1 MKLFSKIRT
10 VGVALALTLVS
21 MPLAMADART
31 TAIDEVMAAQEATN
45 KQAYVQYEMK
55 GTLFSPVGIGN
66 LLLNGNVVDLKPAKK
81 GQDRVTKADAHGTA
95 ELVMLGSQKSLS
107 TPVEAYAETQGKKL
121 TEYMKTDK
129 GWEQTTVPFTM
140 PTEEEIA
147 KSMKE
152 YRATISSAELL
163 KEDSREKVYKVT
175 GDWNKILDLQDK
187 DAKKSMK
194 VSGVDVAELLRQV
207 KDVEYTMAVDKKTH
221 RITVLSMDLTPL
233 LQTVGTQLM
242 DAAAAQDKNL
252 DKKQLEMMKAML
264 KGSSLNLNVLLRY
277 EKGRD
282 VVIPTEARNA
292 KVIMEKK

>member
-10 VGVALALTLVS
+10 AGVALALTLVS

>member
-10 VGVALALTLVS
+10 AGVALALSLVA
-21 MPLAMADART
+21 MPLAMADAKT
-31 TAIDEVMAAQEATN
+31 TAIDDVMAAQEATN

-66 LLLNGNVVDLKPAKK
+66 LLLNGNVVDLKPTKK
-81 GQDRVTKADAHGTA
+81 NQERVTKADAHGTA
-95 ELVMLGSQKSLS
+95 ELVVLGSQKNFS
-107 TPVEAYAETQGKKL
+107 TPVEAYAVTQGKKL

-140 PTEEEIA
+140 PTDEEIS

-152 YRATISSAELL
+152 YRSTISSAELL

-175 GDWNKILDLQDK
+175 GDWDKILDLQDK

-194 VSGVDVAELLRQV
+194 VNGVDVGELLRQV
-207 KDVEYTMAVDKKTH
+207 KNVEYTMAVDKKTN
-221 RITVLSMDLTPL
+221 RITLLSMDLTPL
-233 LQTVGTQLM
+233 LQTVGAQLM
-242 DAAAAQDKNL
+242 DAAAAQDKGL
-252 DKKQLEMMKAML
+252 DPNQLQMMKAML

-277 EKGRD
+277 EKGKD
-282 VVIPTEARNA
+282 VVIPAEAKNA
-292 KVIMEKK
+292 KVVVEKN

>member
-10 VGVALALTLVS
+10 AGVAMALTLVS

-66 LLLNGNVVDLKPAKK
+66 LLLNGNGVDLKPAKK

>member
-10 VGVALALTLVS
+10 AGIALVLSLVA
-21 MPLAMADART
+21 MPLALADAKT
-31 TAIDEVMAAQEATN
+31 TAIDEVMTAQEATS
-45 KQAYVQYEMK
+45 KQAYVQYEVK

>member
-10 VGVALALTLVS
+10 AGIALALSLVA
-21 MPLAMADART
+21 MPLAMADAKT

-55 GTLFSPVGIGN
+55 GTLFSPVSIGN
-66 LLLNGNVVDLKPAKK
+66 LLMNGNVVDLKPTKK
-81 GQDRVTKADAHGTA
+81 GQERVTKADAHGTA
-95 ELVMLGSQKSLS
+95 ELVVLGSQKNFS
-107 TPVEAYAETQGKKL
+107 TPVEAYAVTQGQKL

-140 PTEEEIA
+140 PTEEELT

-152 YRATISSAELL
+152 YRSTISSAELL

-175 GDWNKILDLQDK
+175 GDWDKILDLQDK

-194 VSGVDVAELLRQV
+194 VNGVDVGELLRQV
-207 KDVEYTMAVDKKTH
+207 KNVEYTMAVDKKTN

-233 LQTVGTQLM
+233 LQTVGAQLM
-242 DAAAAQDKNL
+242 DAAATQDKSL
-252 DKKQLEMMKAML
+252 DPNQLQMMKAML

-277 EKGRD
+277 EKGKD
-282 VVIPTEARNA
+282 VVIPAEARNA
-292 KVIMEKK
+292 KVVVEKN

>member
-10 VGVALALTLVS
+10 AGVALALSLVA
-21 MPLAMADART
+21 MPLAMADAKT

-45 KQAYVQYEMK
+45 KQAYVQYELK

-66 LLLNGNVVDLKPAKK
+66 LLLNGNVVDLKPTKK
-81 GQDRVTKADAHGTA
+81 GQERVTKADAHGTA
-95 ELVMLGSQKSLS
+95 ELVVLGSQKNFN
-107 TPVEAYAETQGKKL
+107 TPVEAYAVTQGQKL

-140 PTEEEIA
+140 PTDEEIT

-152 YRATISSAELL
+152 YRSTISSAELL

-175 GDWNKILDLQDK
+175 GDWDKILDLQDK

-194 VSGVDVAELLRQV
+194 VNGVDVGELLRQV
-207 KDVEYTMAVDKKTH
+207 KNVEYTMAVDKKTN

-233 LQTVGTQLM
+233 LQTVGAQLL
-242 DAAAAQDKNL
+242 DAAATQDKGL
-252 DKKQLEMMKAML
+252 DPNQLQMMKAML

-277 EKGRD
+277 EKGKD
-282 VVIPTEARNA
+282 VVIPAEAKNA
-292 KVIMEKK
+292 KVVVEKK

>member
-10 VGVALALTLVS
+10 AGVALALSLVA
-21 MPLAMADART
+21 MPLAMADAKT
-31 TAIDEVMAAQEATN
+31 TAIDDVMAAQEATN

-66 LLLNGNVVDLKPAKK
+66 LLLNGNVVDLKPTKK
-81 GQDRVTKADAHGTA
+81 GQERVTKADAHGTA
-95 ELVMLGSQKSLS
+95 ELVVLGSQKNFS
-107 TPVEAYAETQGKKL
+107 TPVEAYAVTQGQKL

-140 PTEEEIA
+140 PTDEEIT

-152 YRATISSAELL
+152 YRSTISSAELL

-175 GDWNKILDLQDK
+175 GDWDKILDLQDK

-194 VSGVDVAELLRQV
+194 VNGVDVGELLRQV
-207 KDVEYTMAVDKKTH
+207 KNVEYTMAVDKKTN

-233 LQTVGTQLM
+233 LQTVGAQLL
-242 DAAAAQDKNL
+242 DAATTQDKGL
-252 DKKQLEMMKAML
+252 DPNQLQMMKAML

-277 EKGRD
+277 EKGKD
-282 VVIPTEARNA
+282 VVIPAEAKNA
-292 KVIMEKK
+292 KVVVEKK

>member
-10 VGVALALTLVS
+10 AGIALALSLVA
-21 MPLAMADART
+21 MPLAMADAKT

-66 LLLNGNVVDLKPAKK
+66 LLLNGNVVDLKPTKK
-81 GQDRVTKADAHGTA
+81 GQERVTKADAHGTA
-95 ELVMLGSQKSLS
+95 ELVVLGSQKNFS
-107 TPVEAYAETQGKKL
+107 TPVEAYAVTQGQKL

-140 PTEEEIA
+140 PTEEELT

-152 YRATISSAELL
+152 YRSTISSAELL

-175 GDWNKILDLQDK
+175 GDWDKILDLQDK

-194 VSGVDVAELLRQV
+194 VNGVDVGELLRQV
-207 KDVEYTMAVDKKTH
+207 KNVEYTMAVDKKTN

-233 LQTVGTQLM
+233 LQTVGAQLM
-242 DAAAAQDKNL
+242 DAAATQDKGL
-252 DKKQLEMMKAML
+252 DPNQLQMMKAML

-277 EKGRD
+277 EKGKD
-282 VVIPTEARNA
+282 VIIPAEAKNA
-292 KVIMEKK
+292 KVVVEKK

>member
-10 VGVALALTLVS
+10 AGVAMALTLVS

-31 TAIDEVMAAQEATN
+31 TAIDEVMAAQETTN

-147 KSMKE
+147 KSMKS

-187 DAKKSMK
+187 DVKKSMK

-252 DKKQLEMMKAML
+252 DKSQLEMMKAML

-282 VVIPTEARNA
+282 VVIPAEARSA
-292 KVIMEKK
+292 KVVVTKK

>member
-10 VGVALALTLVS
+10 AGVALALSLVA
-21 MPLAMADART
+21 MPLAMADAKT

-45 KQAYVQYEMK
+45 KQAYVQYELK

-66 LLLNGNVVDLKPAKK
+66 LLLNGNVVDLKPTKK
-81 GQDRVTKADAHGTA
+81 NQERVTRADAHGTA
-95 ELVMLGSQKSLS
+95 ELVVLGSQKNFN
-107 TPVEAYAETQGKKL
+107 TPVEAYAETRGSKL

-140 PTEEEIA
+140 PTEEEIT

-152 YRATISSAELL
+152 YRSTISSAELL

-175 GDWNKILDLQDK
+175 GDWDKILDLQDK
-187 DAKKSMK
+187 DAKKSMN
-194 VSGVDVAELLRQV
+194 VNGVDVGELLRQV
-207 KDVEYTMAVDKKTH
+207 KNVEYTMAVDKKTN

-233 LQTVGTQLM
+233 LQTVGAQLM
-242 DAAAAQDKNL
+242 DAAATQDKSL
-252 DKKQLEMMKAML
+252 DPNQLQMMKAML

-277 EKGRD
+277 EKGKD
-282 VVIPTEARNA
+282 VVIPAEAKNA
-292 KVIMEKK
+292 KVVVEKK

>member
-10 VGVALALTLVS
+10 AGVAMALTLVS

-140 PTEEEIA
+140 PTEEKVA
-147 KSMKE
+147 QSMKE

-163 KEDSREKVYKVT
+163 TEDSRAKVYKVT
-175 GDWNKILDLQDK
+175 GAWNKILDLQDK

>member
-10 VGVALALTLVS
+10 AGVALALTLVA
-21 MPLAMADART
+21 MPLAMADAKT
-31 TAIDEVMAAQEATN
+31 TAIDDVMAAQEATN

-66 LLLNGNVVDLKPAKK
+66 LLLNGNVVDLKPTKK
-81 GQDRVTKADAHGTA
+81 GQERVTKADAHGTA
-95 ELVMLGSQKSLS
+95 ELVVLGSQKNFS
-107 TPVEAYAETQGKKL
+107 TPVEAYAVTQGQKL

-140 PTEEEIA
+140 PTEEEIT

-152 YRATISSAELL
+152 YRSTISSAELL

-175 GDWNKILDLQDK
+175 GDWDKILDLQDK

-194 VSGVDVAELLRQV
+194 VNGVDVGELLRQV
-207 KDVEYTMAVDKKTH
+207 KNVEYTMAVDKKTN

-233 LQTVGTQLM
+233 LQTVGAQLL
-242 DAAAAQDKNL
+242 DAAATQDKGL
-252 DKKQLEMMKAML
+252 DPNQVQMMKAML

-277 EKGRD
+277 EKGKD
-282 VVIPTEARNA
+282 VVIPAEAKNA
-292 KVIMEKK
+292 KVVVEKK

>member
-10 VGVALALTLVS
+10 AGVALALTLVS
-21 MPLAMADART
+21 MPLAMADSRT

>member
-10 VGVALALTLVS
+10 AGIALALTLVA
-21 MPLAMADART
+21 MPLAMADAKT
-31 TAIDEVMAAQEATN
+31 TAIDDVMAAQEATN

-66 LLLNGNVVDLKPAKK
+66 LLLNGNVVDLKPTKK
-81 GQDRVTKADAHGTA
+81 GQERVTKADAHGTA
-95 ELVMLGSQKSLS
+95 ELVVLGSQKNFS
-107 TPVEAYAETQGKKL
+107 TPVEAYAVTQGQKL

-140 PTEEEIA
+140 PTEEEIT

-152 YRATISSAELL
+152 YRSTISSAELL

-175 GDWNKILDLQDK
+175 GDWDKILDLQDK

-194 VSGVDVAELLRQV
+194 VNGVDVGELLRQV
-207 KDVEYTMAVDKKTH
+207 KNVEYTMAVDKKTN

-233 LQTVGTQLM
+233 LQTVGAQLL
-242 DAAAAQDKNL
+242 DAAATQDKGL
-252 DKKQLEMMKAML
+252 DPNQVQMMKAML

-277 EKGRD
+277 EKGKD
-282 VVIPTEARNA
+282 VVIPAEAKNA
-292 KVIMEKK
+292 KVVVEKK

>member
-10 VGVALALTLVS
+10 AGVALALSLVA
-21 MPLAMADART
+21 MPLAMADAKT

-66 LLLNGNVVDLKPAKK
+66 LLLNGNVVDLKPTKK
-81 GQDRVTKADAHGTA
+81 GQERVTKADAHGTA
-95 ELVMLGSQKSLS
+95 ELVVLGSQKNFS
-107 TPVEAYAETQGKKL
+107 TPVEAYAVTQGQKL

-140 PTEEEIA
+140 PTEEELT

-152 YRATISSAELL
+152 YRSTISSAELL

-175 GDWNKILDLQDK
+175 GDWDKILDLQDK

-194 VSGVDVAELLRQV
+194 VNGVDVGELLRQV
-207 KDVEYTMAVDKKTH
+207 KNVEYTMAVDKKTN

-233 LQTVGTQLM
+233 LQTVGAQLM
-242 DAAAAQDKNL
+242 DAAATQDKGL
-252 DKKQLEMMKAML
+252 DPNQLQMMKAML

-277 EKGRD
+277 EKGKD
-282 VVIPTEARNA
+282 VVIPAEAKNA
-292 KVIMEKK
+292 KVVVEKK

>member
-10 VGVALALTLVS
+10 AGVALALSLVA
-21 MPLAMADART
+21 MPLAMADAKT

-66 LLLNGNVVDLKPAKK
+66 LLLNGNVVDLKPTKK
-81 GQDRVTKADAHGTA
+81 GQERVTKADAHGTA
-95 ELVMLGSQKSLS
+95 ELVVLGSQKNFS
-107 TPVEAYAETQGKKL
+107 TPVEAYAVTQGQKL

-140 PTEEEIA
+140 PTDEEIT

-152 YRATISSAELL
+152 YRSTISSAELL

-175 GDWNKILDLQDK
+175 GDWDKILDLQDK

-194 VSGVDVAELLRQV
+194 VNGVDVGELLRQV
-207 KDVEYTMAVDKKTH
+207 KNVEYTMAVDKKTN

-233 LQTVGTQLM
+233 LQTVGAQLL
-242 DAAAAQDKNL
+242 DAAATQDKGL
-252 DKKQLEMMKAML
+252 DPNQLQMMKAML

-277 EKGRD
+277 EKGKD
-282 VVIPTEARNA
+282 VVIPAEAKNA
-292 KVIMEKK
+292 KVVVEKK

>member
-10 VGVALALTLVS
+10 AGIALALSLVA
-21 MPLAMADART
+21 MPLAMADAKA

-66 LLLNGNVVDLKPAKK
+66 LLLNGNVVDLKPTKK
-81 GQDRVTKADAHGTA
+81 GQERVTKADAHGTA
-95 ELVMLGSQKSLS
+95 ELVVLGSQKNFS
-107 TPVEAYAETQGKKL
+107 TPVEAYAVTQGQKL

-140 PTEEEIA
+140 PTEEELT

-152 YRATISSAELL
+152 YRSTISSAELL

-175 GDWNKILDLQDK
+175 GDWDKILDLQDK

-194 VSGVDVAELLRQV
+194 VNGVDVGELLRQV
-207 KDVEYTMAVDKKTH
+207 KNVEYTMAVDKKTN

-233 LQTVGTQLM
+233 LQTVGAQLM
-242 DAAAAQDKNL
+242 DAAATQDKGL
-252 DKKQLEMMKAML
+252 DPNQLQMMKAML

-277 EKGRD
+277 EKGKD
-282 VVIPTEARNA
+282 VVIPAEAKNA
-292 KVIMEKK
+292 KVVVEKN

>member
-21 MPLAMADART
+21 MPLAMADARI

>member
-10 VGVALALTLVS
+10 AGVALALTLVS
-21 MPLAMADART
+21 MPLAMADSRT
-31 TAIDEVMAAQEATN
+31 TAIDEVMAAQEAIN

-277 EKGRD
+277 ERGRD
-282 VVIPTEARNA
+282 VVTPTEARNA

>member
-10 VGVALALTLVS
+10 AGIALALSLVA
-21 MPLAMADART
+21 MPLAMADAKT

-55 GTLFSPVGIGN
+55 GTLFSPVSIGN
-66 LLLNGNVVDLKPAKK
+66 LLMNGNVVDLKPTKK
-81 GQDRVTKADAHGTA
+81 GQERVTKADAHGTA
-95 ELVMLGSQKSLS
+95 ELVVLGSQKNFS
-107 TPVEAYAETQGKKL
+107 TPVEAYAVTQGQKL

-140 PTEEEIA
+140 PTEEELT

-152 YRATISSAELL
+152 YRSTISSAELL

-175 GDWNKILDLQDK
+175 GDWDKILDLQDK

-194 VSGVDVAELLRQV
+194 VNGVDVGELLRQV
-207 KDVEYTMAVDKKTH
+207 KNVEYTMAVDKKTN

-233 LQTVGTQLM
+233 LQTVGAQLM
-242 DAAAAQDKNL
+242 DAAATQDKSL
-252 DKKQLEMMKAML
+252 DPNQLQMMKAML

-277 EKGRD
+277 EKGKD
-282 VVIPTEARNA
+282 VVIPAEAKNA
-292 KVIMEKK
+292 KVVVEKN

>member
-10 VGVALALTLVS
+10 AGVALALTLVS
-21 MPLAMADART
+21 MPLAMADSRT

-252 DKKQLEMMKAML
+252 DKSQLEMMKAML

-282 VVIPTEARNA
+282 VVIPAEARSA
-292 KVIMEKK
+292 KVVVTKK

>member
-1 MKLFSKIRT
+1 MKLFSKICT
-10 VGVALALTLVS
+10 AGVALALSLVA
-21 MPLAMADART
+21 MPLAMADAKT
-31 TAIDEVMAAQEATN
+31 TAIDDVMAAQEATN

-66 LLLNGNVVDLKPAKK
+66 LLLNGNVVDLKPTKK
-81 GQDRVTKADAHGTA
+81 NQERVTKADAHGTA
-95 ELVMLGSQKSLS
+95 ELVVLGSQKNFS
-107 TPVEAYAETQGKKL
+107 TPVEAYAVTQGKKL

-140 PTEEEIA
+140 PTDEEIS

-152 YRATISSAELL
+152 YRSTISSAELL

-175 GDWNKILDLQDK
+175 GDWDKILDLQDK

-194 VSGVDVAELLRQV
+194 VNGVDVGELLRQV
-207 KDVEYTMAVDKKTH
+207 KNVEYTMAVDKKTN

-233 LQTVGTQLM
+233 LQTVGAQLM
-242 DAAAAQDKNL
+242 DAAAAQDKGL
-252 DKKQLEMMKAML
+252 DPNQLQMMKAML

-277 EKGRD
+277 EKGKD
-282 VVIPTEARNA
+282 VVIPAEAKNA
-292 KVIMEKK
+292 KVVVEKN

>member
-1 MKLFSKIRT
+1 M
-10 VGVALALTLVS
+10 
-21 MPLAMADART
+21 
-31 TAIDEVMAAQEATN
+31 
-45 KQAYVQYEMK
+45 
-55 GTLFSPVGIGN
+55 
-66 LLLNGNVVDLKPAKK
+66 DLKPEKK

-282 VVIPTEARNA
+282 VVIPTEARNE

>member
-10 VGVALALTLVS
+10 AGVALALSLVA
-21 MPLAMADART
+21 MPLAMADAKT
-31 TAIDEVMAAQEATN
+31 TAIDDVMAAQEATN

-66 LLLNGNVVDLKPAKK
+66 LLLNGNVVDLKPTKK
-81 GQDRVTKADAHGTA
+81 GQERVTKADAHGTA
-95 ELVMLGSQKSLS
+95 ELVVLGSQKNFS
-107 TPVEAYAETQGKKL
+107 TPVEAYAVTQGQKL

-140 PTEEEIA
+140 PTDEEIT

-152 YRATISSAELL
+152 YRSTISSAELL

-175 GDWNKILDLQDK
+175 GDWDKILDLQDK

-194 VSGVDVAELLRQV
+194 VNGVDVGELLRQV
-207 KDVEYTMAVDKKTH
+207 KNVEYTMAVDKKTN

-233 LQTVGTQLM
+233 LQTVGAQLL
-242 DAAAAQDKNL
+242 DAAATQDKGL
-252 DKKQLEMMKAML
+252 DPNQLQMMKAML

-277 EKGRD
+277 EKGKD
-282 VVIPTEARNA
+282 VVIPAEAKNA
-292 KVIMEKK
+292 KVVLEKK

>member
-10 VGVALALTLVS
+10 AGVAMALTLVS

-66 LLLNGNVVDLKPAKK
+66 LLRKGNGGDRKPEKK